1 MAYNYLKKV
10 NDNPAFLKEMSYA
23 ELECLAKEVRE
34 KLIDT
39 VSKTGGHLASNLGVV
54 ELTIAMHK
62 AFDSP
67 KDAFIWDVGHQVYT
81 HKLLTGRFDKFDTLR
96 QNGGISGFPN
106 PEESKH
112 DYFAAGHSGT
122 SVSSGFGLA
131 EAKQM
136 TGDDSYSVVVIGD
149 GSFSGGLVYEA
160 LNNAG
165 RKKCKLIVV
174 LNDNEMSISSP
185 VGSIAK
191 YLTRIRTNKVYY
203 KAKNAVLDV
212 LDDLPYGESVHNELT
227 TLKRA
232 AKDYIYQSNNFFE
245 DLGFQYMG
253 PVDGNDIK
261 ALCRAFEG
269 AKEFDDRPVLL
280 HVQTVKGLGYEPA
293 ELDPSQFHGISRF
306 NVLTGEPI
314 SVPGKKNYSDTFGDF
329 LCEMAA
335 KNDKICAITA
345 AMSIGT
351 GLENFSK
358 RYPDR
363 FFDVGIA
370 EEHAV
375 TFSGGLAKGGLIPVF
390 AVYSTFLQRAYD
402 ELVHD
407 VSMQNQKVVLAIDRA
422 GFVGED
428 GRSHQGLLDVA
439 FLRTIP
445 DSVIYSPSSY
455 EELGLQLQ
463 KAIDNGGK
471 VVAVRY
477 PRGYEGYLP
486 KGYKAVSDP
495 VSIFGK
501 KTASVSI
508 VTYGNIFSNACIAK
522 EKLSEYGID
531 VKIIKLNRVW
541 PIDELAVKE
550 ALKSDTTL
558 FFEEGIKSGGAGE
571 AFGSMLL
578 EHKYQGDFAHIAV
591 DNTFVHHA
599 PISVLLDEYSLSPQ
613 KIVEEVLRRV

>member
-136 TGDDSYSVVVIGD
+136 AGDDSYSVVVIGD

-477 PRGYEGYLP
+477 PRGYED
-486 KGYKAVSDP
+486 KV
-495 VSIFGK
+495 
-501 KTASVSI
+501 
-508 VTYGNIFSNACIAK
+508 
-522 EKLSEYGID
+522 
-531 VKIIKLNRVW
+531 
-541 PIDELAVKE
+541 
-550 ALKSDTTL
+550 
-558 FFEEGIKSGGAGE
+558 GA
-571 AFGSMLL
+571 F
-578 EHKYQGDFAHIAV
+578 Q
-591 DNTFVHHA
+591 
-599 PISVLLDEYSLSPQ
+599 
-613 KIVEEVLRRV
+613 